1 MTIRYL
7 PATGYVTMPWKNGTG
22 STDEICLLPP
32 DASRDAFE
40 LRVSRAIIATSG
52 LFSAFPGV
60 ERTITVIEGEGLAL
74 EFDDHTVDLT
84 TGQPHRFDSGLTP
97 VGVPKGGT
105 VRVVNVMAA
114 RDAWRLASAE
124 ILTEGALLQPE
135 PHGLSVVFA
144 LRGASELSD
153 SQATVTFG
161 QEDCA
166 LLDAPARF
174 SPESGSAL
182 LVVPLHRASGAQ

>member
-114 RDAWRLASAE
+114 RDAWRLAPAE
-124 ILTEGALLQPE
+124 ILTEGRLLQPE

-153 SQATVTFG
+153 SQATVTLG

-174 SPESGSAL
+174 VPENRSAL
-182 LVVPLHRASGAQ
+182 LVVPLRRASGA

>member
-7 PATGYVTMPWKNGTG
+7 PATGYVSMPWKNGTG

-74 EFDDHTVDLT
+74 EFDDHDVDLT

-114 RDAWRLASAE
+114 RDAWHLAPAE
-124 ILTEGALLQPE
+124 ILTAGTLVQPE
-135 PHGLSVVFA
+135 PHGLTIVFA

-153 SQATVTFG
+153 SQATVTLG

-174 SPESGSAL
+174 VPENGSAL
-182 LVVPLHRASGAQ
+182 LVVPLRRASGA